1 MKFQIPKSDDRAI
14 CRLLAALAIFA
25 LSFFA
30 LRSVFAVEPI
40 DTPEPAIN
48 SEVQNAPQSVDQF
61 NAAPQFDESQTYEI
75 APNGQLRVFPAV
87 LERRFGPVEQCEPE
101 FYTLKNSDEPGF
113 AWNPPGFGFGG
124 WGGWWPFRFSWP
136 GFVLGVALAA
146 AWPTFP
152 TFRIRTSRI
161 QPLLFPAMVRFAQS
175 ASLEQQISLV
185 LPRRRRPEHLSALVS
200 IEKRLA
206 VVLAAGRWA
215 EYLHAQLFVAIELSL
230 VFAKWP
236 GTEHLHAIVA
246 IRRLFLLVA
255 TIAPAGR

>member
-1 MKFQIPKSDDRAI
+1 MKFQIPKSDNRAI

-136 GFVLGVALAA
+136 GFGAWGGFGSSLAAPFPRSGFGLVGYNRYYSRPWYASPSPQVWSSKFPWYSPGGVGPNIYQPWYQSRNALPWYSPLGVGPNIYTPNYL
-146 AWPTFP
+146 W
-152 TFRIRTSRI
+152 
-161 QPLLFPAMVRFAQS
+161 QS
-175 ASLEQQISLV
+175 NYPWYS
-185 LPRRRRPEHLSALVS
+185 PN
-200 IEKRLA
+200 
-206 VVLAAGRWA
+206 G
-215 EYLHAQLFVAIELSL
+215 
-230 VFAKWP
+230 P
-236 GTEHLHAIVA
+236 GPNIYTPSWQYDGC
-246 IRRLFLLVA
+246 FYW
-255 TIAPAGR
+255 